1 MFLQITVFLVETVVA
16 FFVYLLLARFYFQLL
31 RVPFRNQIGEFIMRT
46 TSWIVLPARRLVP
59 ALAGLDVATWSA
71 AWLLQALGLFIIY
84 ALRGWE
90 FGSAPG
96 IALGLL
102 LGLALF
108 DLLRFSIY
116 LLVFA
121 LLMQAVLSWVNPHT
135 PLGPAFD
142 AFTRPFLRPIRRLVP
157 PIANIDLSPLVLL
170 VALQVVLI
178 PLAHFRG
185 LLAGL
190 F

>member
-1 MFLQITVFLVETVVA
+1 MLSQITEFLVDTTVA

-31 RVPFRNQIGEFIMRT
+31 RVSFRNQMGEFLVRT
-46 TSWIVLPARRLVP
+46 TSWIVLPARRVIP
-59 ALAGLDVATWSA
+59 PLAGLDMATFAS
-71 AWLLQALGLFIIY
+71 AWLLQALGLFAIY

-102 LGLALF
+102 LALAFF

-121 LLMQAVLSWVNPHT
+121 LLMLALLSWINPQT

-157 PIANIDLSPLVLL
+157 PVANIDLSPLVLL
-170 VALQVVLI
+170 VMLQVLLI

-190 F
+190 L